1 MRCWIAGTSSEGLLH
16 VTVPSG
22 EGGLVSRLGL
32 EDEGIRAE
40 PLQRLPVVITGT
52 QEGTGLLLRRVSGLR
67 HTGGALLMVGITIG

>member
-1 MRCWIAGTSSEGLLH
+1 
-16 VTVPSG
+16 
-22 EGGLVSRLGL
+22 VSRLGL

-67 HTGGALLMVGITIG
+67 HTGGALLMVGIIIG